1 MLRSMY
7 SGISGMKA
15 NQTKLDVIGNNISN
29 VGTTSFKASR
39 AKFQDMLYQNV
50 KDAMTPSTN
59 QGGVNAKQVG
69 LGVQLSSI
77 DRIMTQGMM
86 QPTNRA
92 LDVAI
97 DGNGYFMVSSGPAV
111 LGDNTLEVSHTAG
124 SHNIT
129 DQSLSSSGSKIM
141 YSRDGAFTLDESGNL
156 LTSDGYRVLGY
167 TLTNDDNAQA
177 ATAISPD
184 GMNLSSIN
192 FSFGPGSQ
200 LNGYK
205 IAFGKIS
212 PGTVASAEVDK
223 TNKVIVING
232 DFSETST
239 LTTAQVESAVNKAVS
254 SAGISQRVKASGE
267 IPAYASIGTKAIE
280 GGSDATAP
288 DSVRLVGVQIN
299 FEKGE
304 ELNGYS
310 FKINE
315 IANGG
320 STTAAI
326 DTTNKVITISTDLS
340 TAKPEDIVNAVNA
353 QLSATTNPETT
364 AVFAQRLKSGTG
376 VVSPISGTEVT
387 AAGATATTAPTATI
401 QGLNIT
407 LPTGTLTDYN
417 ISINR
422 VNGPTPATA
431 AVDTTNHEI
440 VINGDFLTPS
450 TNLAAD
456 LQAAIAAVLPGSTVT
471 GNGKALSGLDSTTIQ
486 GGAKDSKP
494 SDQEAFGMKFTFAE
508 GASLNGYKIQ
518 IGKITKGTELSTAVD
533 EKSKTITI
541 NGDFT
546 TTPTTLDNNKIQA
559 SVRKAL
565 NDKGITQ
572 LVTVANT
579 PKTISEAIT
588 AIEITGGT
596 PVQSLNSDGTISFV
610 DATKDL
616 KSYDGALKSL
626 KIPETV
632 VVPGTGQELKVKSYT
647 IDKTG
652 VISAILEDGSVAALG
667 QIAMA
672 SFRNPEG
679 LTSLGKN
686 LYEASANSGGA
697 TIKSGLETTG
707 EDNSAG
713 YGDNVQG
720 MLEMS
725 NVDLAEQFTDMIVT
739 NRAFQASGKMI
750 TTGDEILQDIINLK
764 R

>member
-1 MLRSMY
+1 M
-7 SGISGMKA
+7 
-15 NQTKLDVIGNNISN
+15 
-29 VGTTSFKASR
+29 
-39 AKFQDMLYQNV
+39 
-50 KDAMTPSTN
+50 
-59 QGGVNAKQVG
+59 
-69 LGVQLSSI
+69 
-77 DRIMTQGMM
+77 
-86 QPTNRA
+86 
-92 LDVAI
+92 
-97 DGNGYFMVSSGPAV
+97 
-111 LGDNTLEVSHTAG
+111 
-124 SHNIT
+124 
-129 DQSLSSSGSKIM
+129 
-141 YSRDGAFTLDESGNL
+141 
-156 LTSDGYRVLGY
+156 
-167 TLTNDDNAQA
+167 
-177 ATAISPD
+177 
-184 GMNLSSIN
+184 
-192 FSFGPGSQ
+192 
-200 LNGYK
+200 
-205 IAFGKIS
+205 
-212 PGTVASAEVDK
+212 SA
-223 TNKVIVING
+223 
-232 DFSETST
+232 
-239 LTTAQVESAVNKAVS
+239 
-254 SAGISQRVKASGE
+254 AGISQRVKVSGE
-267 IPAYASIGTKAIE
+267 IQPYASIGTKAIE

-320 STTAAI
+320 STTVI
-326 DTTNKVITISTDLS
+326 VDTTDKVINISTDLTKVS
-340 TAKPEDIVNAVNA
+340 PEDIMNAINA
-353 QLSATTNPETT
+353 QLSTTTNPETT
-364 AVFAQRLKSGTG
+364 AKFDQKLKSVTG
-376 VVSPISGTEVT
+376 VVSPISGTSVT

-431 AVDTTNHEI
+431 TVTGNSI

-450 TNLAAD
+450 TTLAAD
-456 LQAAIAAVLPGSTVT
+456 IQAAIAAVLPGSTVT
-471 GNGKALSGLDSTTIQ
+471 GNGKALTGLDSTDIQ
-486 GGAKDSKP
+486 GGAKNSKP
-494 SDQEAFGMKFTFAE
+494 TDQPAFGMNFTFAE
-508 GASLNGYKIQ
+508 GAALNGYKIQ
-518 IGKITKGTELSTAVD
+518 IGKITKGTELSTVVD

-546 TTPTTLDNNKIQA
+546 TTPTTLDTGKIQT
-559 SVRKAL
+559 SINKAL
-565 NDKGITQ
+565 DQKAIKQTVYVSGKIT
-572 LVTVANT
+572 
-579 PKTISEAIT
+579 TISEAIT
-588 AIEITGGT
+588 ATEVTGGT
-596 PVQSLNSDGTISFV
+596 PVQSLNADGSVSFV

-616 KSYDGALKSL
+616 KSYDGTLKSL

-672 SFRNPEG
+672 SFRNSEG

-686 LYEASANSGGA
+686 LYEASANSGTA

-707 EDNSAG
+707 EDNSKG